1 VGGVVEIAPGQNVA
15 FIIGAG
21 DKGSSVEGGRITI
34 PVSSTR
40 RKVYWNQSRDQ

>member
-1 VGGVVEIAPGQNVA
+1 VA

-34 PVSSTR
+34 PVASTR
-40 RKVYWNQSRDQ
+40 HKVYWNAATDK